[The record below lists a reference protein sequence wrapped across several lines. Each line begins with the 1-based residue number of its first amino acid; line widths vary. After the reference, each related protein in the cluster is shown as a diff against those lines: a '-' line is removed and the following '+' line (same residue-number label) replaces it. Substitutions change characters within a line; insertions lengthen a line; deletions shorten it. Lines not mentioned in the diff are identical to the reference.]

1 MTCEKVLLNKF
12 FPNLVESNT
21 TNFVKDT
28 FIFPLED
35 ICKKRTPG
43 CERLLGLQKSVWNLK
58 KSRILTPDKC

>member
-35 ICKKRTPG
+35 ICKNEHLVVKDYWDYKNQF
-43 CERLLGLQKSVWNLK
+43 E
-58 KSRILTPDKC
+58 I

>member
-43 CERLLGLQKSVWNLK
+43 CERLLGLQKSV
-58 KSRILTPDKC
+58 